1 MEVQMQIE
9 TEQDEQRKIEDEIV
23 DQWNYEEAEAILDW
37 ANPSEEQIY
46 LNNAKKKLLGG

>member
-1 MEVQMQIE
+1 MQIE

-23 DQWNYEEAEAILDW
+23 DQWNYEEAEAIIDW

-46 LNNAKKKLLGG
+46 LEEDAEKIN

>member
-1 MEVQMQIE
+1 MQIE

-23 DQWNYEEAEAILDW
+23 DQWNYEEAEAIIDW

-46 LNNAKKKLLGG
+46 LEEDAKKIN